1 MPSGDVG
8 GGGEARNNRGGV
20 QAAGEPT
27 GDRRRSSLLRP
38 SRRNSVCS
46 NGGRRAVRAGKWRR
60 GLHFRVPTSPPR
72 RAGEDA
78 RRGPG
83 RMWHVLV
90 HKGAEHHLPDHKERP
105 GDRTM
110 PDSED
115 QRHAPH
121 DGAIVQWKPSPR
133 HPFPAGKDTHA
144 VHRHAS
150 TLDTSGNIIDFSW
163 YSFTTGAPA
172 PVLSPAM
179 IARARLL
186 VDQLKDMV
194 CK

>member
-83 RMWHVLV
+83 RM
-90 HKGAEHHLPDHKERP
+90 
-105 GDRTM
+105 
-110 PDSED
+110 
-115 QRHAPH
+115 
-121 DGAIVQWKPSPR
+121 
-133 HPFPAGKDTHA
+133 
-144 VHRHAS
+144 HAS